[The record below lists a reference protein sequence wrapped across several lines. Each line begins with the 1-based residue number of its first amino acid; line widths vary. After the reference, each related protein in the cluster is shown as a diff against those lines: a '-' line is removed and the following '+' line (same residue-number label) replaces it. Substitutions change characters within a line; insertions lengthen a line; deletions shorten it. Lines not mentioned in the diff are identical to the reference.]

1 MIVSFLGRFGPIF
14 RGELAVSFREC
25 IICFVGDSYKA
36 SFATITSSIEK
47 VTSQCTLFFIAKTE
61 PKNEIVGSLEEEL
74 PLCYR
79 DGWRPYLFLECT
91 LP

>member
-1 MIVSFLGRFGPIF
+1 MIVSFWGPAYFQGRT
-14 RGELAVSFREC
+14 VSLREC

-47 VTSQCTLFFIAKTE
+47 GTSQCTLLITKTE

-79 DGWRPYLFLECT
+79 DGWRPYVPSHET
-91 LP
+91 NP